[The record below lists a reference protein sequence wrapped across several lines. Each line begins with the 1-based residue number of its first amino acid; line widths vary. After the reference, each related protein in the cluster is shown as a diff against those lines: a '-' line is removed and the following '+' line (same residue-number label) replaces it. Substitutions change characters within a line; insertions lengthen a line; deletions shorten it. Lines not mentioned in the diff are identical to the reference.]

1 MTEFEVSKSDVD
13 GWDVRRKG
21 ESQALTNHA
30 TREEAEAA
38 AKIEQEVDEQMG
50 SGGDAV
56 DIRQGP
62 FSDAEGSDEL
72 DGKKT
77 LLSAGVMLIGVIALI
92 VIISLIVALTNFG
105 G

>member
-21 ESQALTNHA
+21 EAQALTNHA

-38 AKIEQEVDEQMG
+38 AKIEQEVDDQMG

-56 DIRQGP
+56 DVRQGP

-72 DGKKT
+72 DAKRT
-77 LLSAGVMLIGVIALI
+77 LLSAGAVLIGVIALI
-92 VIISLIVALTNFG
+92 VIVSLVVALTNFG